1 MGQQFDEIV
10 AREAR
15 GFLPVVKRLPVAIAE
30 GRGSRVRD
38 VEGREFVDLTA
49 GWGVCAIGH
58 CHPRLVAAIGEQAG
72 RLMQTTNLFYT
83 LPQLDLVEKLRAVA
97 PAELTR
103 SFFVSSGAEA
113 MDGALK
119 LAHRATGRTKF
130 VSTMQSFHGRTLGAL
145 AIIGQEKH
153 RAPYQRI
160 VQEGCYVP
168 FGDLDAARRAI
179 DENTAAFV
187 VEPVQGEGGVNV
199 APPGYLAGLRQLTRD
214 AGALLVLDEIQ
225 TGIGRTG
232 KWLALEWDSVVPDV
246 VTLGK
251 GLGGGF
257 PVAAFLCTRGRRED
271 GVARRPRRH
280 LRGQPARLRRRERG
294 ARGDRGRRARRALRR
309 SWASACSD
317 RLRRFVAEHPDG
329 ASKVRGRGLLIG
341 MELSDAD
348 AAATLLAP
356 RARTRRAG
364 ERHGGQRAAALP
376 GAEHPGRRSLAGAR
390 HGAGFGR
397 WLSPVNRD
405 SQRRRCEIVAP

>member
-15 GFLPVVKRLPVAIAE
+15 GFLPVVKRLPIAIAE

-38 VEGREFVDLTA
+38 VEGNEFVDLTA

-83 LPQLDLVEKLRAVA
+83 LPQLELMEKLRAFA
-97 PAELTR
+97 PAELSR

-130 VSTMQSFHGRTLGAL
+130 VSTTNSFHGRTLGAL

-179 DENTAAFV
+179 DDNTAAFV

-232 KWLALEWDSVVPDV
+232 KWLALEHDAVIPDV

-257 PVAAFLCTRGRRED
+257 PIAAFLCTED
-271 GVARRPRRH
+271 VAKTVSLGDHGGTYAGNPLACAAASAVLDVIQEDDLVARSAEV
-280 LRGQPARLRRRERG
+280 GERVQ
-294 ARGDRGRRARRALRR
+294 
-309 SWASACSD
+309 D
-317 RLRRFVAEHPDG
+317 RLRRFVAEHPK
-329 ASKVRGRGLLIG
+329 AAANVRGRGLLIG
-341 MELSDAD
+341 MELRDAD
-348 AAATLLAP
+348 AAATLS
-356 RARTRRAG
+356 RRAI
-364 ERHGGQRAAALP
+364 ERGVLVNVTAGNVLRLFPALNIPEEELWPALDTVLELARA
-376 GAEHPGRRSLAGAR
+376 
-390 HGAGFGR
+390 
-397 WLSPVNRD
+397 
-405 SQRRRCEIVAP
+405 